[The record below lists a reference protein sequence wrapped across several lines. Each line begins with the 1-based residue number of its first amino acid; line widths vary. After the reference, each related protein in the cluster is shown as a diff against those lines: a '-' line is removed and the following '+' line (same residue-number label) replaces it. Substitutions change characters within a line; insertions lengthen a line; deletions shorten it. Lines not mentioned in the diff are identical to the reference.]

1 MVQPNKRREKD
12 VMKLLVSEYDVTLP
26 NESNLSEFIVNFPGP
41 KESPYEGVSK
51 TSDKLISWLISDVLG
66 SVASSRRSSWQL
78 SVQVPK
84 HRFHE
89 QNIPSQYWWCVSWSH
104 LHLDQDQCVL
114 TLSIR
119 LGRRCTNSKTYSTS
133 FCLSCCCTLIQPTP

>member
-66 SVASSRRSSWQL
+66 SVASSRRSS
-78 SVQVPK
+78 
-84 HRFHE
+84 
-89 QNIPSQYWWCVSWSH
+89 
-104 LHLDQDQCVL
+104 
-114 TLSIR
+114 
-119 LGRRCTNSKTYSTS
+119 
-133 FCLSCCCTLIQPTP
+133 